1 MWVKCT
7 NLKFTA
13 PGMFV
18 YLILVSPPG
27 LWYRTLPTLFRTYDS
42 RFPGWYSSSGFS
54 LAVTSSTK
62 TALLPQHLV
71 TTALLCFSFNW
82 SFTCQLFFLDY
93 ELLFWRFQMTH
104 VTSCA
109 ALCLCLSIFQVK
121 LYSPTLA
128 SSEKPRILCNIQNQ
142 DRNQENLIWCSARF
156 MECFELSTRHTDAI
170 VNFQLYTFLIT
181 ANF

>member
-18 YLILVSPPG
+18 YLIPVSPLG
-27 LWYRTLPTLFRTYDS
+27 LWYRTLPTLFSTYDA

-62 TALLPQHLV
+62 TALLLQHLV

-109 ALCLCLSIFQVK
+109 VLCLCLSIFQVK

-128 SSEKPRILCNIQNQ
+128 SSEKPRILCNIHPFLVYTQCLPNFCI
-142 DRNQENLIWCSARF
+142 RYYVPL
-156 MECFELSTRHTDAI
+156 CFEVMT
-170 VNFQLYTFLIT
+170 LI
-181 ANF
+181 ASFGCWEFHE